1 MMMQA
6 AKIDTCLQA
15 RVKFHV
21 LLTSNEMVKKEMGD
35 LKRLEW
41 ECLIVDEGH
50 RLKQKGELFT
60 HLTSL
65 STQHR
70 VLLTGQ
76 QITMSF
82 CCTSTWIL
90 FILWW

>member
-1 MMMQA
+1 MSPRIVGMVAEDQR
-6 AKIDTCLQA
+6 CLQA

-21 LLTSNEMVKKEMGD
+21 LLTSNEMVKREVSD
-35 LKRLEW
+35 LRRLQW

-60 HLTSL
+60 QLTGL
-65 STQHR
+65 STKHR

-76 QITMSF
+76 GPWRF
-82 CCTSTWIL
+82 PAPL
-90 FILWW
+90 F